1 MATRIIRILRLPA
14 GWRVTLSVN
23 EPRPSVARVLFELLV
38 DGLLLTLQGIFEAL
52 RWCGIAALVVAMLL
66 AVCHTVFAAPAIP
79 AQAAQHRATL
89 IREAR
94 AQWGINAPSAT
105 FGAQIQQESNWNP
118 SDVSPVGAQGLAQ
131 FMPATARWLPS
142 VAPDTGEPL
151 PFNPGWAI
159 RALVTYDRWLWQRIH
174 AATNC
179 DRMAMTLSAYNGGL
193 GWLNRDTR
201 LAAAQG
207 RDPALWWD
215 HVETVNAG
223 RSSASIRENRHYPRR
238 ILRTLEPVYTAAGW
252 GGGMCRD

>member
-1 MATRIIRILRLPA
+1 MKVRSYPALPTCM
-14 GWRVTLSVN
+14 GCCL
-23 EPRPSVARVLFELLV
+23 LLV
-38 DGLLLTLQGIFEAL
+38 LAL
-52 RWCGIAALVVAMLL
+52 MWTAA
-66 AVCHTVFAAPAIP
+66 TKAAPSIP
-79 AQAAQHRATL
+79 VQALQYRSQL

-94 AQWGINAPSAT
+94 VQWGLSAPSAT
-105 FGAQIQQESNWNP
+105 FGAQIQQESNWN
-118 SDVSPVGAQGLAQ
+118 SADVSPVGAQGLAQ
-131 FMPATARWLPS
+131 FMPSTARWLPS

-159 RALVTYDRWLWQRIH
+159 RALITYDRWLWQRIH

-201 LAAAQG
+201 LAPTQG
-207 RDPALWWD
+207 RDHTLWWE